1 MSKRLMFSI
10 FFVISA
16 LALNAD
22 LPWDNAYQQFLLK
35 KVGEKL
41 PEITNYPVFQ
51 YPNKNH
57 DKAKALENGKILIFG
72 YGSLISPDIDRNKKC
87 IKQENLITL
96 RPAIAFGV
104 KRLFNIRAT
113 VSKILTSKTLD
124 PKERCFLNLVPT
136 TDYHCVT
143 NGVVVEVDQE
153 DLTRLVAREIGYDL
167 VPLFVASWDDAVRQS
182 GGIKIE
188 IAYTF
193 LASGELRDHVSYTS
207 NELYPI
213 RWYAS
218 VVDQAAK
225 YHGPLFWKTYQKTT
239 WLADGTTLIT
249 DWQGTFDAPLNR
261 KE

>member
-1 MSKRLMFSI
+1 MSKILILSI
-10 FFVISA
+10 FLIISA

-41 PEITNYPVFQ
+41 PEISNYPIFQ

-57 DKAKALENGKILIFG
+57 DKAMAFENGKILLFG
-72 YGSLISPDIDRNKKC
+72 YGSLMSPDLARNKKC

-96 RPAIAFGV
+96 RPAISFGM

-113 VSKILTSKTLD
+113 VLKTLTSKTLE
-124 PKERCFLNLVPT
+124 PKERCFLNLIPT

-143 NGVVVEVDQE
+143 NGIVVEVDQE
-153 DLTRLVAREIGYDL
+153 DLTRLVAREVGYDL
-167 VPLFVASWDDAVRQS
+167 VPVFVASWEDAIKQS
-182 GGIKIE
+182 DAIKIE

-193 LASGELRDHVSYTS
+193 SASVELRDHVSYTS

-218 VVDQAAK
+218 IVDEAAK
-225 YHGPLFWKTYQKTT
+225 FYGPLFWNTYQKTT

-249 DWQGTFDAPLNR
+249 DWHGTFDAPLNI